1 MGLDMYLYKHTYVR
15 NWDFQK
21 PEEQHEITIK
31 KGGVTRTDIKPE
43 RISYIVEQ
51 VGYWRK
57 FNALHKWIIDNCNG
71 GEDVCREMYVDGTKI
86 EELKNILRR
95 ILDDKKLAKELLP
108 TEEGFFFGS
117 QEYDDYY
124 FEKVQYTLELLEEET
139 ADGQIG
145 DYYYYPSW

>member
-1 MGLDMYLYKHTYVR
+1 MGLDMYLYKHTYVK
-15 NWDFQK
+15 NWSFQK

-57 FNALHKWIIDNCNG
+57 FNALHNWFIQNCNEG
-71 GEDVCREMYVDGTKI
+71 VDVCKEMYVNATQI
-86 EELKNILRR
+86 EELMDILRK
-95 ILDDKKLAKELLP
+95 ILADKQLAEELLP
-108 TEEGFFFGS
+108 TVDGFFFGG
-117 QEYDDYY
+117 QEYSDYY
-124 FEKVQYTLELLEEET
+124 FEQVQYTLELLEEET